1 MDLLFVVVVVES
13 DGVWVDM
20 VESVVDVVVAVESG
34 VDIAGSAVVGAEVL
48 GDDVIGPVVIGPLV
62 EGDEVIGPVVIGPLV
77 DGADVVGAPGVA
89 GAVCANAADE
99 RVIAAIA
106 VRVAIRMGLSF
117 EMT

>member
-34 VDIAGSAVVGAEVL
+34 VDIAGSAVVVAEVL
-48 GDDVIGPVVIGPLV
+48 
-62 EGDEVIGPVVIGPLV
+62 GDEVIGPVVIGPLV

-117 EMT
+117 GMT